1 MHELTLAMQIQQT
14 VLRAAAQHEVDKVIE
29 VDIEIGELSL
39 FSPGQVEFWL
49 HQLFRDTLA
58 EGAVISVAAIPTLIK
73 CAECGYEGG
82 MRVPTDSEFHIFMP
96 ALRCPRCESSQVT
109 VQHGREVII
118 KNLRVQ
124 KAPPP
129 AATA

>member
-14 VLRAAAQHEVDKVIE
+14 VLRAAEQHEVDQVIE

-39 FSPGQVEFWL
+39 FNPGQVEFWL

-58 EGAVISVAAIPTLIK
+58 EGAQISVAAIPTLVK

-82 MRVPTDSEFHIFMP
+82 MRVATDSEFHIFMP
-96 ALRCPRCESSQVT
+96 ALRCPRCESPQVT
-109 VQHGREVII
+109 VKHGREVII

-124 KAPPP
+124 KAGPP
-129 AATA
+129 AAMA